1 MVPVSRRPLRD
12 AGGILFTGVAMRRA
26 FWITVLLAW
35 GLAVAAAQAPLGYDL
50 EGRPVAR
57 LESAGSQAVVLF
69 FVATDCPISNR
80 YAPEIQ
86 RLEKEFGGKPVAFW
100 IVYPNATET
109 DAAIRQHQDAYGL
122 GGATLVR
129 PTRELMALAPA
140 TVTPEA
146 AVLVPDGAGF
156 KAVYA
161 GRIDDRYVAF
171 GKERPRATRHDLEDA
186 IAAVLNHQAVEPAGG
201 PPIGCGIIREEALRS
216 GAGRP

>member
-1 MVPVSRRPLRD
+1 
-12 AGGILFTGVAMRRA
+12 
-26 FWITVLLAW
+26 
-35 GLAVAAAQAPLGYDL
+35 
-50 EGRPVAR
+50 

-109 DAAIRQHQDAYGL
+109 DAGIRRHQAAYGL
-122 GGATLVR
+122 AGATLVR
-129 PTRELMALAPA
+129 PGRELMALAHP
-140 TVTPEA
+140 TVTPESA
-146 AVLVPDGAGF
+146 LLVPDGAGALGF
-156 KAVYA
+156 RAAYV

-171 GKERPRATRHDLEDA
+171 GRERPRATRHDLEDA
-186 IAAVLNHQAVEPAGG
+186 ISAVLNHQAVEPAGG